1 MNIVSQAQP
10 LANYGWGKAAQ
21 AWNLVDEESLSIK
34 LELMPAGEEETLHFH
49 SRAQQFFFILKG
61 AAIFEIEGVQT
72 QMKEQQGI
80 HIRPKQRHR
89 IMNRSSG
96 DLQFI
101 LCSQPSTSEDR
112 INLESYD

>member
-10 LANYGWGKAAQ
+10 LANYGWGKAAK
-21 AWNLVDEESLSIK
+21 AWNLVDEENLSIK
-34 LELMPAGEEETLHFH
+34 LELMPAGEKETLHFH
-49 SRAQQFFFILKG
+49 QHAQQFFFILKG
-61 AAIFEIEGVQT
+61 TAILEIEGIQS

-80 HIRPKQRHR
+80 HIKPNQRHR
-89 IMNRSSG
+89 IMNQSSG